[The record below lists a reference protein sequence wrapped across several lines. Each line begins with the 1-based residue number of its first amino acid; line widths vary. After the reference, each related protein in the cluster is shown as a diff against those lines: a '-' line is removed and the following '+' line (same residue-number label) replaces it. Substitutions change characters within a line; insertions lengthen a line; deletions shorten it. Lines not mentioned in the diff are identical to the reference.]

1 MDNATFPIN
10 VPSTGKK
17 YFSMIGAFTN
27 CIIVGQDTNTSILKK
42 DLLVKH

>member
-1 MDNATFPIN
+1 MDNATLPAN
-10 VPSTGKK
+10 VQSTGKK

-27 CIIVGQDTNTSILKK
+27 CIIVGQDTNTTILRK